1 MEFSITSYLSL
12 SLSLIF
18 SADAVSDFVK
28 RKVCTVIV
36 AKLNAFSFNLHY
48 NNGRAKVVF
57 MQQDA

>member
-1 MEFSITSYLSL
+1 
-12 SLSLIF
+12 
-18 SADAVSDFVK
+18 VSDFVK